1 MEQETAIIIF
11 RLLVGAIILGLSI
24 LVSIIGYGVESKLA
38 AFISILLFGALIGSW
53 VTTGG
58 IPTFFWCVFVG
69 SLSGFASL
77 TNFFREIKRS
87 MSGFGRILLILMI
100 GSLILV
106 FIL

>member
-1 MEQETAIIIF
+1 MEQETAIMIF
-11 RLLVGAIILGLSI
+11 RLLVAAIIFGLST
-24 LVSIIGYGVESKLA
+24 LVSVIGYGVESNLA
-38 AFISILLFGALIGSW
+38 AFISILLFGVLIGSW
-53 VTTGG
+53 VMIGG
-58 IPTFFWCVFVG
+58 IPTFFWCVFAG
-69 SLSGFASL
+69 SLSGFAFL